1 MHYLA
6 LHMWREKS
14 WAAEPSFGVLATRP
28 AGSPLALL
36 PAAVQ
41 GKGLGRFLMQLLEL
55 VGRKSGVARLMLT
68 VFHQSAA
75 AVALYRKLG

>member
-1 MHYLA
+1 MSWQRA
-6 LHMWREKS
+6 LQAVPWPCCLPPLGRRPLP
-14 WAAEPSFGVLATRP
+14 PSP
-28 AGSPLALL
+28 LL